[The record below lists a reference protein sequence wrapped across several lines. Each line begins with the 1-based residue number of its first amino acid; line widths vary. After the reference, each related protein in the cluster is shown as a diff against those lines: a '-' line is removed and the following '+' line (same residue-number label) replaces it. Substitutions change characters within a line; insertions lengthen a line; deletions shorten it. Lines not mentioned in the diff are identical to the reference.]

1 MPNFFAIGDLLAS
14 ILLAILPRRI
24 SDRIKQNTSPLSV
37 YVLRESMK
45 LKCDKPRMTKFEGVF
60 ATLLFDLA
68 LFGTSNPVING
79 IIYLF
84 TTIQNSWDTPFKN
97 EAEAEHSIT
106 EFCHRLDIQHE
117 PWIWEKAPS
126 KYASL
131 NDFFS
136 RTYTDDHFPRLG
148 AGMVIAPACCTMQI
162 YNNEETMKSVLIKGC
177 EYDIDRIGLPKEDLK
192 SYANHQVILGYLSPS
207 DYHRIH
213 SPITG
218 RCTHCKLEGG
228 ASLSA
233 SVKFFGG
240 KFNILNE
247 NKRLVIVLET
257 NEGLRV
263 ALVIVGG
270 VGVNTITFEKS
281 ILGKEVQ
288 KGQELSAFRAGGS
301 AFAMFSTKPLSM
313 VKELIEVADRARGD
327 HVEVQVGE
335 TLAGTPKAPLHA
347 IVDK

>member
-1 MPNFFAIGDLLAS
+1 MPNFFAIGDFFAS
-14 ILLAILPRRI
+14 ILLFMLPRHI
-24 SDRIKQNTSPLSV
+24 SDRMKNNTSPLNV

-45 LKCDKPRMTKFEGVF
+45 LKCDKPRMTRFEGVF

-68 LFGTSNPVING
+68 LFGTANPVING

-84 TTIQNSWDTPFKN
+84 TSIQNSWDKPFKS
-97 EAEAEHSIT
+97 ETEAEHSIT
-106 EFCHRLDIQHE
+106 EFCRRLDIQQK

-126 KYASL
+126 EYKSL

-136 RTYTDDHFPRLG
+136 RTYKDDHFPRLG
-148 AGMVIAPACCTMQI
+148 AGNVLAPACCTLQI
-162 YNNEETMKSVLIKGC
+162 YNDDTTMKSMLIKGC
-177 EYDIDRIGLPKEDLK
+177 KYDIDRIGLPEDDLL
-192 SYANHQVILGYLSPS
+192 SYANHHIILGYLSPK

-218 RCTHCKLEGG
+218 KCIHCKMEGE

-257 NEGLRV
+257 IEGLRV

-270 VGVNTITFEKS
+270 VGVNTITYEKS
-281 ILGKEVQ
+281 IVGKMVQ

-301 AFAMFSTKPLSM
+301 AFAMFSTKPLHM
-313 VKELIEVADRARGD
+313 VKELMDVAERARGD

-335 TLAGTPKAPLHA
+335 TLCEHY
-347 IVDK
+347 

>member
-1 MPNFFAIGDLLAS
+1 
-14 ILLAILPRRI
+14 
-24 SDRIKQNTSPLSV
+24 
-37 YVLRESMK
+37 MK
-45 LKCDKPRMTKFEGVF
+45 HKCNKARMTQFEGVF

-84 TTIQNSWDTPFKN
+84 TTIQNSWDTPFKS
-97 EAEAEHSIT
+97 EAAAERSVA
-106 EFCHRLDIQHE
+106 EFCSRLDIQQK

-126 KYASL
+126 KYVSL

-136 RTYTDDHFPRLG
+136 RTYEESNFPQLG
-148 AGMVIAPACCTMQI
+148 AGKVLAPACCVLKI
-162 YNNEETMKSVLIKGC
+162 YNNDAAMKSLLIKGC
-177 EYDIDRIGLPKEDLK
+177 EYNIDRIGLPHEDVQ
-192 SYANHQVILGYLSPS
+192 SYAKHHILIGYLSPK

-218 RCTHCKLEGG
+218 RCIHCKMEGEG
-228 ASLSA
+228 SLSA

-257 NEGLRV
+257 NEDLRV
-263 ALVIVGG
+263 ALVVVGG
-270 VGVNTITFEKS
+270 VGVNTITYDAS
-281 ILGKEVQ
+281 IVGKEVQ

-301 AFAMFSTKPLSM
+301 AFAMFSTKPLHLI
-313 VKELIEVADRARGD
+313 KELKKIAERARGD
-327 HVEVQVGE
+327 NVEVQVGE
-335 TLAGTPKAPLHA
+335 TLCEHFKNT
-347 IVDK
+347 